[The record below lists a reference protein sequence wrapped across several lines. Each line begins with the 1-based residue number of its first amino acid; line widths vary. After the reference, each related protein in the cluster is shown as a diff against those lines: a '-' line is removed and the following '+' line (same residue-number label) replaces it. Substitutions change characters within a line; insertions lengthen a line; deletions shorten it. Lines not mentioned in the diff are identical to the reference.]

1 MFTEVNNLAS
11 HNFLSVACYTHPCR
25 VLTLMG
31 RRRKWS
37 RAVRLLVEFQQSD
50 RVNSCFLLRLVVKVS
65 QSRKIPM

>member
-1 MFTEVNNLAS
+1 ME
-11 HNFLSVACYTHPCR
+11 R
-25 VLTLMG
+25 

-65 QSRKIPM
+65 QSRKILI